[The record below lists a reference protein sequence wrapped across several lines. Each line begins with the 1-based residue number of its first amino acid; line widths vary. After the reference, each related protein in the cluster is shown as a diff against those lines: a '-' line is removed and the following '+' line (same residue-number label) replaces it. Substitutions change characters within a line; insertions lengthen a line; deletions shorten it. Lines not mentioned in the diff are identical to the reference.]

1 MLKRGRDA
9 VVTGEA
15 FFRNLLTDGVDTVV
29 AFGDLDSGR
38 LHACCGRC
46 VSDGKSGLHNSTG
59 FFKAHTSN
67 DAENAAARQKFAIL
81 SS

>member
-29 AFGDLDSGR
+29 AFGDMDSGR
-38 LHACCGRC
+38 LPECCGC
-46 VSDGKSGLHNSTG
+46 CGSAGKFGQHGSAG
-59 FFKAHTSN
+59 FFKAHTAN
-67 DAENAAARQKFAIL
+67 DAEDAAAGQVFAIL
-81 SS
+81 SG